1 VLLKD
6 NATYLV
12 AGNPLS
18 KLTDTTLVWKLTRG
32 TVVIPLPNG
41 KKSVSLG

>member
-1 VLLKD
+1 LSKD